1 MQQGQQ
7 EQPQEKDEGG
17 STQVEVEVVLVRRR
31 SNDPGQ
37 QGAHHMDDFR
47 QTLQRQKGAAEGQQ
61 KKTRQEASDPSPEA
75 QGAQM
80 LQPAQVDFAAV
91 VDAIQDDV
99 QPVVGLQQGIAAE
112 QFFPGA

>member
-1 MQQGQQ
+1 MISAR
-7 EQPQEKDEGG
+7 P
-17 STQVEVEVVLVRRR
+17 S
-31 SNDPGQ
+31 S
-37 QGAHHMDDFR
+37 A
-47 QTLQRQKGAAEGQQ
+47 QKGAAEGQQ

-75 QGAQM
+75 QGDQM

-112 QFFPGA
+112 QFFPGAISPYQPGAQRRDPVAGASGW